1 MRRMND
7 FTSQQGVNP
16 PEDTTDYSDDDVLI
30 RREREREQLFEQQRQ
45 MNDAIA
51 ASNTAR
57 EFESDVE
64 DQNEF
69 VAGDDEYYDKVVAE
83 SSVEIIADCYFNIR
97 SIALNTDDRT
107 GAFNSFDKMM
117 DNTKQV
123 YKWLSEDAKGEVTG
137 GPESASQALTRRDL
151 PRGQDRP
158 PTG

>member
-1 MRRMND
+1 MRSMRRMND

-69 VAGDDEYYDKVVAE
+69 VAGDDEYYAKVVAE
-83 SSVEIIADCYFNIR
+83 SSSEYLAERDLNIR
-97 SIALNTDDRT
+97 SIALNSVVQA
-107 GAFNSFDKMM
+107 GAFNSFDEMM

-123 YKWLSEDAKGEVTG
+123 YKWLIEDAQGEAAG
-137 GPESASQALTRRDL
+137 GPESA
-151 PRGQDRP
+151 
-158 PTG
+158 

>member
-1 MRRMND
+1 MND

-69 VAGDDEYYDKVVAE
+69 VAGDDEYYAKVVAE
-83 SSVEIIADCYFNIR
+83 SSSEYLAERDLNIR
-97 SIALNTDDRT
+97 SIALNSVVQA
-107 GAFNSFDKMM
+107 GAFNSFDEIM

-123 YKWLSEDAKGEVTG
+123 YKWLIEDAQGEAAG
-137 GPESASQALTRRDL
+137 GPESA
-151 PRGQDRP
+151 
-158 PTG
+158 